1 MSSMSSA
8 LDDELLV
15 LMQSRD
21 LKGTNDQEDDQETL
35 IKFMAQ
41 RIEEMMSGDFEA
53 LMSMMY
59 RLDVAESKIRQALAP
74 GNLENPARGLAKLI
88 IERQKQRMET
98 REKYRQ
104 NSSDWIDLE

>member
-1 MSSMSSA
+1 MSA
-8 LDDELLV
+8 LDDELLE
-15 LMQSRD
+15 LMQSGS
-21 LKGTNDQEDDQETL
+21 LKGTNDQDDEQEVL

-59 RLDVAESKIRQALAP
+59 RLDVAELKIRKALAP
-74 GNLENPARGLAKLI
+74 GNPENPARGLAKLI
-88 IERQKQRMET
+88 IERQRQRMET

-104 NSSDWIDLE
+104 NVSNDWIDLE